1 MPTGTNGK
9 KRPRGRPARP
19 MPDPIPDTPENV
31 ARIVM
36 QAPPKPK
43 DGWDYV
49 KKVGLSDGGDREKAG

>member
-1 MPTGTNGK
+1 MPKEPTGE

-36 QAPPKPK
+36 QAPAKPK
-43 DGWDYV
+43 DGWDYL
-49 KKVGLSDGGDREKAG
+49 KKAEQAGKEALP